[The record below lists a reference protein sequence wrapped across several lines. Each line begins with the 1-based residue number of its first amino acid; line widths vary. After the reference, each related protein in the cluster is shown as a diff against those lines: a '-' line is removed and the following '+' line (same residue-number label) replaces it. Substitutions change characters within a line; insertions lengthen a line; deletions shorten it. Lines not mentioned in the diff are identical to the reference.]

1 MIPLFRKNRRIIL
14 KEEGEGAFLF
24 DPQNGN
30 LKYVNRSGKEMFLH
44 LNEDRDAEQ
53 MADALLERYPDADR
67 DRLKTDV
74 ATFLEQLKENGFIT
88 LADFNSHD

>member
-1 MIPLFRKNRRIIL
+1 MPLFRKNHRIIL

-24 DPQNGN
+24 DSQNGN

-44 LNEDRDAEQ
+44 LNEGRDAEQ
-53 MADALLERYPDADR
+53 MVDALCGRYPDADR

-74 ATFLEQLKENGFIT
+74 ATFLEQLTENGFIT
-88 LADFNSHD
+88 LADSNTHD

>member
-1 MIPLFRKNRRIIL
+1 M
-14 KEEGEGAFLF
+14 KEEGDGAFLF
-24 DPQNGN
+24 DPKNGN

-53 MADALLERYPDADR
+53 MVDALLGRYPDADR

-74 ATFLEQLKENGFIT
+74 AAFLEQLKENGFIT